1 MQPRRT
7 ALVQLD
13 RAVADAVAF
22 FADADESLANGH
34 QTARDVLSHFVFWHR
49 EYVRIV
55 RALAAGHKPR
65 LRTGKF
71 RELNAQATHEFERVS
86 LPHLAKQFAQLQSLL
101 ERLLLALPD
110 WRIGFPIKAG
120 GKRTPVAERV
130 PQITAHIEQHAT
142 RLRRAARKARP
153 EGL

>member
-1 MQPRRT
+1 MRPRRT
-7 ALVQLD
+7 ALARLD

-22 FADADESLANGH
+22 FADADKTLADGH
-34 QTARDVLSHFVFWHR
+34 QAARDVLSHFVFWHR

-55 RALAAGHKPR
+55 RALVAGRPPR
-65 LRTGKF
+65 LRSGKF
-71 RELNAQATHEFERVS
+71 REMNAQATREFKRVS
-86 LPHLAKQFAQLQSLL
+86 LLQLAKQFGQLQPLL

-130 PQITAHIEQHAT
+130 PQITAHIGNHIA
-142 RLRRAARKARP
+142 RLRRAQRRRR
-153 EGL
+153 

>member
-1 MQPRRT
+1 MRPRRT

-22 FADADESLANGH
+22 FADADASLASGH

-55 RALAAGHKPR
+55 RALAAGQKPR

-71 RELNAQATHEFERVS
+71 REMNAHATREFRRVS
-86 LPHLAKQFAQLQSLL
+86 LPQLAKQFGQLHSLL
-101 ERLLLALPD
+101 DRLLLRLPD
-110 WRIGFPIKAG
+110 WRTDFPIKTG
-120 GKRTPVAERV
+120 GKRTRVAERV
-130 PQITAHIEQHAT
+130 PQITAHIEHHMT

-153 EGL
+153 EGF